1 MREPGLDN
9 LRASDF
15 LPLSA
20 GFYMFR
26 FGLIACSLLLLGACA
41 SPATVQSVGP
51 AARGLPAPV
60 LSMLAA
66 ANIPNDA
73 VGALV
78 IRAADGATILAH
90 RPDASMQPA
99 STLKTLTSIVGLEKL
114 GPTYRGRTELRSGGE
129 LVSVGGNGDLT
140 LRGDLVLRGLGNP
153 DLDWE
158 AFQRMLQTLRHKG
171 ISEITGDLVLDRQ
184 WFQPARP
191 DLGVPPFD
199 ETPEFRYNVIPDALL
214 LNSNLLQL
222 DFESGDQEKPLG
234 IRIGMT
240 PTLERVTVVSN
251 MKLIERT
258 CVDWEDGWLL
268 PTVSRS
274 DDGNIRI
281 ELQGEFPK
289 KCSASTSINIL
300 DRVDFADRLFRS
312 LWRNLGG
319 IFSGKV
325 RDSMA
330 GDASPIGL
338 RLLAQHQSRTLAEVT
353 RDINKRSDNPMTRLL
368 YLSLGAQSPAD
379 GIATAARGNAVVQL
393 WLKQHGID
401 GAGLVLENGSGL
413 SRTER
418 IRPAQLAAVLKAAYR
433 SDWSPEFMASLP
445 IVAVDGGMRNRLR
458 GSPAAGHARIKTGSL
473 RDVAAVAG
481 FVPDANN
488 ELCIVVMMINHPL
501 ATGAVARPI
510 LDSLLD
516 WVARNPA
523 GDAIVK

>member
-1 MREPGLDN
+1 
-9 LRASDF
+9 
-15 LPLSA
+15 
-20 GFYMFR
+20 MFR
-26 FGLIACSLLLLGACA
+26 LSLLASSLLLLGACA
-41 SPATVQSVGP
+41 SPATVQSVRP
-51 AARGLPAPV
+51 VAVGLPASV
-60 LSMLAA
+60 LSMLAT
-66 ANIPNDA
+66 ANIPTDA
-73 VGALV
+73 VGAVV

-90 RPDASMQPA
+90 RPEASMQPA

-153 DLDWE
+153 DFDWE

-184 WFQPARP
+184 WFQPSRP

-222 DFESGDQEKPLG
+222 DFESGDQEKTLG
-234 IRIGMT
+234 MRVGVT
-240 PTLERVTVVSN
+240 PKLENVSVVSN
-251 MKLIERT
+251 MKFIERA
-258 CVDWEDGWLL
+258 CDKWEDGWIL

-274 DDGNIRI
+274 DDGSIRV
-281 ELQGEFPK
+281 ELHGEFPK
-289 KCSASTSINIL
+289 KCSASTSINVL

-319 IFSGKV
+319 TFNGKV
-325 RDSMA
+325 RESMV
-330 GDASPIGL
+330 GDASPIGM

-368 YLSLGAQSPAD
+368 YLSLGAQSPAKNA
-379 GIATAARGNAVVQL
+379 ITTAARADMAVRL
-393 WLKQHGID
+393 WLNQHGID
-401 GAGLVLENGSGL
+401 DAGLVLDNGSGL
-413 SRTER
+413 SRSER
-418 IRPAQLAAVLKAAYR
+418 IRPAQLAAVLKAAYQ

-445 IVAVDGGMRNRLR
+445 IVAIDGGMRNRLR
-458 GSPAAGHARIKTGSL
+458 DSPAAGHARIKTGSL

-488 ELCIVVMMINHPL
+488 EICIVVVMINHPL
-501 ATGAVARPI
+501 ATGAVTRPI

-523 GDAIVK
+523 LDARAK